1 MATDLVD
8 YAQQAFPRHEIA
20 PWRDHEG
27 LDSGE
32 LTLQPHTLVIHV
44 VGTETAG
51 AVLTLVE
58 GLADGEQV
66 RAVVVRTPDPSIVRQ
81 DGEDPDGIVDLP
93 LRRLVVAAVLGAV
106 LGMGVGT
113 AIGALASESL
123 TPALVIGAFIAVV
136 GAALGAV
143 AGGGA
148 RFAGERATSQ
158 PPARGEDVTIIAA
171 FFDNED
177 AATSLARKVAGAEH
191 QFDMR
196 IVSADGSWHAPA
208 T

>member
-1 MATDLVD
+1 M
-8 YAQQAFPRHEIA
+8 
-20 PWRDHEG
+20 
-27 LDSGE
+27 
-32 LTLQPHTLVIHV
+32 
-44 VGTETAG
+44 
-51 AVLTLVE
+51 
-58 GLADGEQV
+58 

-93 LRRLVVAAVLGAV
+93 LRRLVVAAVLGAIV
-106 LGMGVGT
+106 GMGVGIG
-113 AIGALASESL
+113 IGAIASERL
-123 TPALVIGAFIAVV
+123 APALVIGAFIAVI

-143 AGGGA
+143 VGGGA

-158 PPARGEDVTIIAA
+158 PPARGQDVTIIAA
-171 FFDNED
+171 FFDNEE
-177 AATSLARKVAGAEH
+177 AATSLAREVAGSEQ